1 LYNNCDTIKII
12 KKEEVLSM
20 TRDMYMTMMDGLVA
34 TIKEKALV
42 GGQDD
47 RVRELVD
54 IVDDLQDFWN
64 GDEEFTRF
72 DYNISAKAAAR
83 L

>member
-1 LYNNCDTIKII
+1 
-12 KKEEVLSM
+12 M
-20 TRDMYMTMMDGLVA
+20 TRDMYMTMMGGLVA

-54 IVDDLQDFWN
+54 IVDDLQGFWN

-72 DYNISAKAAAR
+72 DYNISAKSEAR

>member
-1 LYNNCDTIKII
+1 
-12 KKEEVLSM
+12 M
-20 TRDMYMTMMDGLVA
+20 TRDMYMTMMSGLVA
-34 TIKEKALV
+34 TIKEMALV

-72 DYNISAKAAAR
+72 DYSISAKAAAR

>member
-1 LYNNCDTIKII
+1 
-12 KKEEVLSM
+12 M
-20 TRDMYMTMMDGLVA
+20 TRVVYVAMMGGLVA

-47 RVRELVD
+47 SVRELVD
-54 IVDDLQDFWN
+54 IVDDLQEFWN
-64 GDEEFTRF
+64 SDEELTRI
-72 DYNISAKAAAR
+72 DYSISAKAAAR

>member
-1 LYNNCDTIKII
+1 
-12 KKEEVLSM
+12 M
-20 TRDMYMTMMDGLVA
+20 TRDMYMIMMDGLVA

-47 RVRELVD
+47 KVRELVD

>member
-1 LYNNCDTIKII
+1 
-12 KKEEVLSM
+12 M
-20 TRDMYMTMMDGLVA
+20 TRDMYMTMMEGLVA

-47 RVRELVD
+47 RVHELVD

-64 GDEEFTRF
+64 GGEEFTRF
-72 DYNISAKAAAR
+72 DYNISAKVATR

>member
-1 LYNNCDTIKII
+1 
-12 KKEEVLSM
+12 M
-20 TRDMYMTMMDGLVA
+20 TRVKYTAMMEGLIA

-64 GDEEFTRF
+64 GDGEFTCF
-72 DYNISAKAAAR
+72 DYSISAKAAAR

>member
-1 LYNNCDTIKII
+1 
-12 KKEEVLSM
+12 M
-20 TRDMYMTMMDGLVA
+20 TRDMYMTMMSGLVA

-64 GDEEFTRF
+64 GDGEFTCF
-72 DYNISAKAAAR
+72 DYSISAKEAAG

>member
-1 LYNNCDTIKII
+1 
-12 KKEEVLSM
+12 M
-20 TRDMYMTMMDGLVA
+20 TRVKYIAMMEGLIA

-47 RVRELVD
+47 MVRELVD
-54 IVDDLQDFWN
+54 IVADLQEFWN

-72 DYNISAKAAAR
+72 DYSISAKAAAR

>member
-1 LYNNCDTIKII
+1 MRYNKGN
-12 KKEEVLSM
+12 KKGGGFTM
-20 TRDMYMTMMDGLVA
+20 TREMYMTMMEGLVA
-34 TIKEKALV
+34 TIKEKVLV

-54 IVDDLQDFWN
+54 IVADLQEFWN

-72 DYNISAKAAAR
+72 DYSISAKAAAR

>member
-1 LYNNCDTIKII
+1 MMEGLVDTIK
-12 KKEEVLSM
+12 EM
-20 TRDMYMTMMDGLVA
+20 
-34 TIKEKALV
+34 ALV

-54 IVDDLQDFWN
+54 IVDDLQEFWN

-72 DYNISAKAAAR
+72 DYSISAKAAAR

>member
-1 LYNNCDTIKII
+1 
-12 KKEEVLSM
+12 M
-20 TRDMYMTMMDGLVA
+20 TREMYMKMMEGLVA

-64 GDEEFTRF
+64 SDEKFTRF

>member
-1 LYNNCDTIKII
+1 
-12 KKEEVLSM
+12 M
-20 TRDMYMTMMDGLVA
+20 TRDMYMTMMAGLVA
-34 TIKEKALV
+34 TIKEKVLV

-54 IVDDLQDFWN
+54 IVDDLQGFWN
-64 GDEEFTRF
+64 GDEELTRL

>member
-1 LYNNCDTIKII
+1 
-12 KKEEVLSM
+12 M
-20 TRDMYMTMMDGLVA
+20 TRVMYMTMMGGLVA
-34 TIKEKALV
+34 TIREKALV

-64 GDEEFTRF
+64 SDEELTRF
-72 DYNISAKAAAR
+72 DYNISAKAAAM

>member
-1 LYNNCDTIKII
+1 
-12 KKEEVLSM
+12 M
-20 TRDMYMTMMDGLVA
+20 TRVKYIAMMEGLVD

-54 IVDDLQDFWN
+54 LVDELQEFWN
-64 GDEEFTRF
+64 GDEELTRF

>member
-1 LYNNCDTIKII
+1 
-12 KKEEVLSM
+12 M
-20 TRDMYMTMMDGLVA
+20 TRVKYIAMMDGLVA
-34 TIKEKALV
+34 TIEEKALV

>member
-1 LYNNCDTIKII
+1 
-12 KKEEVLSM
+12 M
-20 TRDMYMTMMDGLVA
+20 TRNVYMTMMEGLVA
-34 TIKEKALV
+34 TIKEMALV

-47 RVRELVD
+47 KVSELVD
-54 IVDDLQDFWN
+54 IVADLQDFWN

>member
-1 LYNNCDTIKII
+1 
-12 KKEEVLSM
+12 M
-20 TRDMYMTMMDGLVA
+20 TRVKYTAMMEGLVA
-34 TIKEKALV
+34 TIKEMALI

-54 IVDDLQDFWN
+54 IVADLQEFWN

-72 DYNISAKAAAR
+72 DYNISAKEAAR

>member
-1 LYNNCDTIKII
+1 
-12 KKEEVLSM
+12 M
-20 TRDMYMTMMDGLVA
+20 TRDMYMTMMSGLVA
-34 TIKEKALV
+34 TIKEMALV

-54 IVDDLQDFWN
+54 IVADLQEFWN
-64 GDEEFTRF
+64 GDEEFTCF
-72 DYNISAKAAAR
+72 DYSISAKEAAR

>member
-1 LYNNCDTIKII
+1 
-12 KKEEVLSM
+12 M
-20 TRDMYMTMMDGLVA
+20 TRVMYMTMMGGLVA
-34 TIKEKALV
+34 TIREKALA

-47 RVRELVD
+47 MVRELVG

-64 GDEEFTRF
+64 SDEEITHI
-72 DYNISAKAAAR
+72 DYSISAKAAAM

>member
-1 LYNNCDTIKII
+1 
-12 KKEEVLSM
+12 
-20 TRDMYMTMMDGLVA
+20 MDGLVA
-34 TIKEKALV
+34 TIKEMALV

-54 IVDDLQDFWN
+54 IVADLQEFWN

>member
-1 LYNNCDTIKII
+1 
-12 KKEEVLSM
+12 M

-54 IVDDLQDFWN
+54 IVDDLQD
-64 GDEEFTRF
+64 
-72 DYNISAKAAAR
+72 
-83 L
+83 

>member
-1 LYNNCDTIKII
+1 
-12 KKEEVLSM
+12 M
-20 TRDMYMTMMDGLVA
+20 TRVMYVAMMGGLVA
-34 TIKEKALV
+34 TIAEKVLV

-54 IVDDLQDFWN
+54 IVDDLQEFWN
-64 GDEEFTRF
+64 GDEDLTCI
-72 DYNISAKAAAR
+72 DYSISAKAAAR

>member
-1 LYNNCDTIKII
+1 
-12 KKEEVLSM
+12 M
-20 TRDMYMTMMDGLVA
+20 TRVKYIAMMDGLVA

-54 IVDDLQDFWN
+54 IVADLQDFWN
-64 GDEEFTRF
+64 GDEKFTHF
-72 DYNISAKAAAR
+72 DYNISAKAAAG

>member
-1 LYNNCDTIKII
+1 
-12 KKEEVLSM
+12 M
-20 TRDMYMTMMDGLVA
+20 TRVKYTAMMEGLVA

-64 GDEEFTRF
+64 GDGEFTCF
-72 DYNISAKAAAR
+72 DYSISAKEAAR

>member
-1 LYNNCDTIKII
+1 
-12 KKEEVLSM
+12 M
-20 TRDMYMTMMDGLVA
+20 TRVKYTAMMEGLVA
-34 TIKEKALV
+34 TIKEMALV

-54 IVDDLQDFWN
+54 IVADLQDFWN
-64 GDEEFTRF
+64 GDEEFTRI